1 MLSRCIR
8 TVSNGKADMPL
19 ARFLTSAIRPRSV
32 RLLHMQPWLARSSA
46 LVSASLQFEED
57 RPPSLDDIKW
67 KQLALARSEVF
78 TQTSLE
84 QELRYLRDPRKLA
97 DYTLNLLQK
106 DQEQKAYELVKMS
119 SKSLPCTV
127 SWNHLINFEMSQGR
141 VANACK
147 IYNDV
152 REHRS
157 ERRPIANIPQ
167 DEEASSTAGCP
178 DLYSPFPWTCHV
190 PSIPTVPRSCPL
202 DIPVD
207 VCR

>member
-8 TVSNGKADMPL
+8 TVSYGKADMPL
-19 ARFLTSAIRPRSV
+19 ARSLTFAIRPQSV
-32 RLLHMQPWLARSSA
+32 CLLHTQPWLARSYA
-46 LVSASLQFEED
+46 LVSAPLQFED
-57 RPPSLDDIKW
+57 PSLDDIKW

-97 DYTLNLLQK
+97 DYILSLLRK
-106 DQEQKAYELVKMS
+106 DQEEKAYELVKMS
-119 SKSLPCTV
+119 SKNLPCTV

-141 VANACK
+141 VGNACK

-190 PSIPTVPRSCPL
+190 PSLPTIPRPCPL